1 MTCTT
6 SAAPSLSSHRR
17 RAPRAAP
24 LAPPHYPPAL
34 GPRRRPTPRALS
46 RAALRVALLAQDNV
60 LFSTTIRENITY
72 GLPREA
78 RNAITDAQVEDA
90 CKKANA
96 WSFIND
102 FPRKL
107 ETYCGERGVK
117 LSGGQKQAADG
128 AHPSRPVPTS
138 PPLWTTL
145 SLSGPPSLA
154 SASALTARRG
164 RLFAAPRHR
173 ARHHPQAQ
181 HRPPRRGDRARQ
193 GESNPRLA
201 A

>member
-1 MTCTT
+1 MAT
-6 SAAPSLSSHRR
+6 R
-17 RAPRAAP
+17 RA
-24 LAPPHYPPAL
+24 LC
-34 GPRRRPTPRALS
+34 

-96 WSFIND
+96 WSFISD

-117 LSGGQKQAADG
+117 LSGGQKQAADW
-128 AHPSRPVPTS
+128 AWPPPPTTPRPSPR
-138 PPLWTTL
+138 
-145 SLSGPPSLA
+145 
-154 SASALTARRG
+154 
-164 RLFAAPRHR
+164 AACCSS
-173 ARHHPQAQ
+173 Q
-181 HRPPRRGDRARQ
+181 
-193 GESNPRLA
+193 RLA
-201 A
+201 IARAIIRKPNIVLLDEATVRAKGSRTPG

>member
-24 LAPPHYPPAL
+24 LAPPHYPPPL
-34 GPRRRPTPRALS
+34 GPRRRPTPGALC

-117 LSGGQKQAADG
+117 LSGGQKQAAD
-128 AHPSRPVPTS
+128 
-138 PPLWTTL
+138 
-145 SLSGPPSLA
+145 
-154 SASALTARRG
+154 
-164 RLFAAPRHR
+164 
-173 ARHHPQAQ
+173 
-181 HRPPRRGDRARQ
+181 
-193 GESNPRLA
+193 
-201 A
+201 